1 MTTTRTRA
9 RYMDAL
15 GALVFAEGYHPEAD
29 RDMNLFYVADFMI
42 EPMAPRRT
50 PRAADEHEGPG
61 AMAAIYANY
70 LDRYG
75 EGWHSFE
82 LAVDNLLI

>member
-1 MTTTRTRA
+1 MPQPFSTKRVVHVIHAVNDYHATRA
-9 RYMDAL
+9 RYLNAL

-50 PRAADEHEGPG
+50 PRSRRG
-61 AMAAIYANY
+61 
-70 LDRYG
+70 
-75 EGWHSFE
+75 
-82 LAVDNLLI
+82 